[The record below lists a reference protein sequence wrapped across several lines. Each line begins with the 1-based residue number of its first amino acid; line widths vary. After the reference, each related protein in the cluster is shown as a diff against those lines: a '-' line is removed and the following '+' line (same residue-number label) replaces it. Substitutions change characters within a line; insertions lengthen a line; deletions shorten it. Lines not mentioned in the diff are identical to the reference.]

1 ATGTFTI
8 LESTLND
15 KIGMITGSTNSTNWL
30 KVNLTGTNMIFICL
44 NNARP
49 VLVNNKYL
57 PVIGMLNLN

>member
-1 ATGTFTI
+1 
-8 LESTLND
+8 
-15 KIGMITGSTNSTNWL
+15 MITGSTNLTNWL
-30 KVNLTGTNMIFICL
+30 KVNLTGTNMILICV